1 MKLQDRISLLTRL
14 GDYMQSQEPEW
25 LAVQERASRENG
37 WFIPSF
43 ITTAVNSIASNWLT
57 QKALTTWVESAEI
70 PNQQTKPYN
79 VGLVMAGNIPLVGF
93 HDWLCVFVTGHHAQ
107 LKLSSKDNVLI
118 SHLINKL
125 LEWAP
130 PLAASNQMTE
140 RLTGCDAYLATGSTN
155 SSRYF
160 NYYFGKYP
168 HIIRKNKTSVGVLHG
183 NETQEELEQL
193 ATDVHL
199 YFGLGCRNVTKLFLP
214 TDYNFIPL
222 LEAFKKFNWLA
233 DFHKYK
239 NNYDY
244 NLALYILNKQYYM
257 TNGSILLVEEKNCF
271 APVSQLNYEFVENF
285 ETISQ
290 EISTHP
296 DIQAVVGRN
305 FLPFGESQHPSL
317 TDYADGVNTL
327 DFLNKKMLNWHLST

>member
-70 PNQQTKPYN
+70 PNQQTTPYN

-130 PLAASNQMTE
+130 QLAASNQMTE

-168 HIIRKNKTSVGVLHG
+168 HIIRKTRPLWVCCTGMKRRRNLNNWQRMYICILVWGVEMLQ
-183 NETQEELEQL
+183 NCSCQPITTLYPSWKPSKIQL
-193 ATDVHL
+193 AGRFSQIQKQLRLQLSVV
-199 YFGLGCRNVTKLFLP
+199 Y
-214 TDYNFIPL
+214 
-222 LEAFKKFNWLA
+222 LE
-233 DFHKYK
+233 
-239 NNYDY
+239 
-244 NLALYILNKQYYM
+244 
-257 TNGSILLVEEKNCF
+257 
-271 APVSQLNYEFVENF
+271 
-285 ETISQ
+285 
-290 EISTHP
+290 
-296 DIQAVVGRN
+296 
-305 FLPFGESQHPSL
+305 
-317 TDYADGVNTL
+317 
-327 DFLNKKMLNWHLST
+327 